1 MTYLADTTGKRT
13 HRAGYYLAFDGV
25 PTRFATH
32 RFDELVKPTSS
43 NALAWWK
50 LDEDG
55 GATAVDALGN
65 YDLTV
70 SGTVPATPSFLQP
83 TSASTGSRYFTD
95 DVAFYYLNSATI
107 AADVAERGSVS
118 AGFRASTVSG
128 TEHIF
133 EYSGQTTSELPAN
146 NAIVSLQ
153 RIGTEISVFWET
165 GTGVDVTSTTT
176 GAGISS
182 GTCYHVMATWLPN
195 GANTDLA
202 IYLWQVGYGLV
213 HEETFT
219 GLTRATGGG
228 GSDLLIGTNRTGVT
242 DPSPGTWT
250 GHIEDV
256 VLWKIHHSRDK
267 ALAYLNLSSA
277 PFEPALDITSIS
289 ASGSS
294 LDRGRSLIIPGG
306 FSARIMD
313 GSVQRTVLSR
323 RGGTEDA
330 LELSTNRT
338 TKTIDT
344 LEGNNPSGGVVY
356 LERETIVLG
365 TKFSEDYLL
374 SERGAWGSQSSFH
387 GGGMVLSSRPRH
399 WMGRRATLVAV
410 DLDTLNSQT
419 IRAGIT
425 SQSPQFSEGA
435 YDLDFVDVQKELNR
449 PLMRGWLPQKSTN
462 WAGGGALGYNVD
474 VVVADALNFRD
485 GSNSFIRVDGPELS
499 RVHTLASGTVNTGT
513 NVVRL
518 DLSQIRYDDSAEDL
532 AVPPDEELELR
543 QVQIIV
549 QDPATAALQ
558 VMLSVL
564 GDGANGT
571 YDVLPGRAP
580 EATSPIRQV
589 GAGIPSDWVDVAA
602 WEALRGI
609 GGTCVFYLEE
619 ETRLL
624 DFLVN
629 EISWRLGGYVY
640 VTDDGKI
647 SFQRYIVDTPLASTS
662 TLSKADIL
670 AGAVSLV
677 DDESETVGRVSIE
690 CNYNPG
696 QREFRARHQVVFA
709 DLNGTYGDDLASV
722 QLQSKSLWIG
732 GGGSSLNSPPTG
744 QWEIINSFD
753 RVYSRTKDGVRK
765 VRFRLPWK
773 QHLTVKPGFV
783 FKLTDDR
790 QPDFAGGEG
799 ISQRTHEVTSAN
811 PDPQSGS
818 LEVEAEE
825 VPRGYLV
832 APSALVSS
840 YSSGTFTLST
850 STDFYGTEPGFDF
863 MLGATIRVFDA
874 SASPPFSVSGTA
886 TITGL
891 SSSSITVPFF
901 GTFTPASG
909 DLIVLEYSGPVGS
922 TSANTGATPPDHLF
936 HGDDRSTLA

>member
-1 MTYLADTTGKRT
+1 MTYLADTTGKQT

-32 RFDELVKPTSS
+32 RFDELVKPTTTT
-43 NALAWWK
+43 AHAWWPLNEASSGTSP
-50 LDEDG
+50 LDAFGVYNLTG
-55 GATAVDALGN
+55 GA
-65 YDLTV
+65 
-70 SGTVPATPSFLQP
+70 GTPDPAPSFLQP
-83 TSASTGSRYFTD
+83 TTSGIGSRYFTAD
-95 DVAFYYLNSATI
+95 YDLRAVNSGSLASEVI
-107 AADVAERGSVS
+107 ERGSVS
-118 AGFRASTVSG
+118 AGFRPDTVTGTESIFAYSG
-128 TEHIF
+128 TLT
-133 EYSGQTTSELPAN
+133 SGVTAENPIVLLRHSGSEIQVIWRDSGASDIISTTS
-146 NAIVSLQ
+146 
-153 RIGTEISVFWET
+153 
-165 GTGVDVTSTTT
+165 
-176 GAGISS
+176 GAGLTIGVPYHVLVTWKTS
-182 GTCYHVMATWLPN
+182 GT
-195 GANTDLA
+195 TDLNV
-202 IYLWQVGYGLV
+202 YLWQVGSGLV
-213 HEETFT
+213 HEESFT
-219 GLTRATGGG
+219 GLAAPFGGENADFVV
-228 GSDLLIGTNRTGVT
+228 GSARHQLTAQSYNGYL
-242 DPSPGTWT
+242 
-250 GHIEDV
+250 EDV

-267 ALAYLNLSSA
+267 ALSYLNLASA

-313 GSVQRTVLSR
+313 GTTQRSILSR
-323 RGGTEDA
+323 RGGNEDVIDG
-330 LELSTNRT
+330 SISRT
-338 TKTIDT
+338 TTDIDT
-344 LEGNNPSGGVVY
+344 VTVNNPSGGVAY
-356 LERETIVLG
+356 LERETVLLG
-365 TKFSEDYLL
+365 TVSGFTFEKCQ
-374 SERGAWGSQSSFH
+374 RGAWGSQPIAH
-387 GGGMVLSSRPRH
+387 GGGMVMSSRPRH

-449 PLMRGWLPQKSTN
+449 PLMRGWLPQRSAD
-462 WAGGGALGYNVD
+462 WSVIGYNVD
-474 VVVADALNFRD
+474 VVVTDSLNFVD
-485 GSNSFIRVDGPELS
+485 GPRSFVRVDGPDLL
-499 RVHTLASGTVNTGT
+499 RVHTLAAGTVTTGT
-513 NVVRL
+513 HTVRL
-518 DLSQIRYDDSAEDL
+518 DLASIRYDESVEDL
-532 AVPPDEELELR
+532 RVPSDAELELR
-543 QVQIIV
+543 QVTIIT

-564 GDGANGT
+564 GDGANNAT

-580 EATSPIRQV
+580 DATSPIRQV

-609 GGTCVFYLEE
+609 GGVCTFYLEE

-624 DFLVN
+624 DFLIN

-647 SFQRYIVDTPLASTS
+647 SFQRYVVDTPLASTS
-662 TLSKADIL
+662 TFTKADIL
-670 AGAVSLV
+670 AGAVSLA

-696 QREFRARHQVVFA
+696 QREYRARHQVVFA

-722 QLQSKSLWIG
+722 ELQSKSLWIG
-732 GGGSSLNSPPTG
+732 SGGGSLNSAPTG
-744 QWEIINSFD
+744 QWEVITSFD
-753 RVYSRTKDGVRK
+753 RMYSRTKDGVRK

-790 QPDFAGGEG
+790 QPDFAGSVG
-799 ISQRTHEVTSAN
+799 ISQRTHEVTAAN

-840 YSSGTFTLST
+840 YDAGTGVITLNT

-863 MLGATIRVFDA
+863 MLGATIRVFNA
-874 SASPPFSVSGTA
+874 SASPPFSTSQLGTIASLTANTIGTLGFVS
-886 TITGL
+886 
-891 SSSSITVPFF
+891 S
-901 GTFTPASG
+901 PASG
-909 DLIVLEYSGPVGS
+909 DLIVIDYTADTGS
-922 TSANTGATPPDHLF
+922 TAVNTNADVTDHLF